1 MKRNGWINSSDV
13 KVEIS
18 VRFVVDWLT
27 VGLRKTLGIENV
39 PEYLAWTTE
48 KMVVTNSE
56 TRNTNGILGWGGVMK
71 KHQFL
76 DMLTL
81 RCLWNI
87 QVEILR
93 RLLDLKLRGMI
104 HSRASE
110 LETKGLQMVLEISWA
125 SAIILGECISWEV

>member
-1 MKRNGWINSSDV
+1 MV
-13 KVEIS
+13 
-18 VRFVVDWLT
+18 
-27 VGLRKTLGIENV
+27 
-39 PEYLAWTTE
+39 TT
-48 KMVVTNSE
+48 SE

-76 DMLTL
+76 DMLIL

-93 RLLDLKLRGMI
+93 RLLDLKLREMI

-110 LETKGLQMVLEISWA
+110 LETKGLQMVFETS
-125 SAIILGECISWEV
+125 